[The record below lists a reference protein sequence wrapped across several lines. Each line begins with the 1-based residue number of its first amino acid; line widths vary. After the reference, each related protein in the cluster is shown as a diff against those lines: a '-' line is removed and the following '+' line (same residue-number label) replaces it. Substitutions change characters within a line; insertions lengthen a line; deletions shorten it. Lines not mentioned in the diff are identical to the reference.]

1 MIAKFGVRNIL
12 TGLGKNEPQKKH
24 ESNNNNMFQSSSVV
38 GSFQEREFHYVP
50 ALRSNHGTNL
60 VNYDYWGERN
70 IKNNNNSSGSIWD
83 IQMNYPQDMFDNN
96 SNLMMNQNNNNLIR
110 NDDLKKKN
118 DSVNQYKHDNAQFRD
133 LQISKGSSFSLK
145 GAINNNHQ
153 IMNQN
158 NNNLVGNSDD
168 LPQNGD
174 PQKILRNSLF
184 QGNIK
189 RRSVSSILEENNDLG
204 LHIEN
209 NQISDSK
216 GMAENY
222 SRNNMP
228 ENIQFL
234 ENSQEKNLSDFQK
247 SIEKNN
253 GKFNADNKS
262 ADEKRLE
269 YYKSLGEKKEER
281 RNFNDNL
288 LSYIE
293 NNQISDSK
301 GMAENYSR
309 NNMPENIQFL
319 ENSQE
324 KNLSDF
330 QKSIEKN
337 NGKFNADNKSADE
350 KRLEYYKSLGEKK
363 EERRNFNDNLLSY
376 IENNQISDSKGMAE
390 NYSGNNMFT
399 DSSFSGNFN
408 LEDFDSFG
416 ARNNNQMVNQDND
429 QNLRLNDH
437 ANSVL
442 RGNRERENIKGNSRP
457 RELTEK
463 NSNQFSDK
471 FLAKRISPYNLKKEE
486 PVLVEEDER
495 LEDMKSG
502 SKGESDVFKE
512 TLSNIKQLL
521 DSMKSTIIA
530 NIETMFELLAKSVEG
545 LIKSV
550 EDPIKAE
557 VKQAKDKANHNND
570 DINDDKKKNVGN
582 RKNVGP
588 KNGKKGKGSRAF
600 NLNN

>member
-204 LHIEN
+204 LH
-209 NQISDSK
+209 
-216 GMAENY
+216 
-222 SRNNMP
+222 
-228 ENIQFL
+228 
-234 ENSQEKNLSDFQK
+234 
-247 SIEKNN
+247 
-253 GKFNADNKS
+253 
-262 ADEKRLE
+262 
-269 YYKSLGEKKEER
+269 
-281 RNFNDNL
+281 
-288 LSYIE
+288 IE